1 MDADA
6 QPRFHKPRPVPCTM
20 RKKVDQELQRLEER
34 GIIEPVE
41 FSEWAAPIVPVVK
54 EDESIRICG
63 DYRATVNQVAKL
75 DTYPLPHIDSLF
87 SSLAGGTSFSKLDLA
102 HAYLQIPLEEE
113 SKKYVTINTQRGLY
127 RYNRLPFGVASA
139 PAIFQRTMEDILRG
153 IPQVSVY
160 IDDVLVTG
168 KTEEEHLK
176 TLDQV
181 LTRMQR
187 AGLWLKKQK
196 SAFLLPSVEYLG
208 HKITAEGIQPTEEK
222 VRAIKDAPAPK
233 NVTQLRSFFGLINYY
248 AKFLPRL
255 SSTLAPL
262 YKLLQKGV
270 QWKWRADQEKAFIEA
285 KQQLAS
291 PKLLAHYN
299 VENYVILSCDASPY
313 GVGAVLSQVV
323 NGEEKPVAFASR
335 SLAPAERNYA
345 QIDRE
350 GLAVVFG
357 VKKFHQYVY
366 GRRFTIYSDHQPLQ
380 ALFGKGR
387 TVPQMAS
394 PRIQRWALTLSAY
407 DYSLKFRPGLKLAN
421 ADMFSRLPLPE
432 ALKKVPR
439 PGDTV
444 LLLQGA
450 EVQPIHA
457 KQIRMWTDRDP
468 IPWPEFAKW

>member
-1 MDADA
+1 MGSPYRPSCQRGWVDKDLRGLPRYS
-6 QPRFHKPRPVPCTM
+6 QPGGQTGHVPT
-20 RKKVDQELQRLEER
+20 
-34 GIIEPVE
+34 P
-41 FSEWAAPIVPVVK
+41 
-54 EDESIRICG
+54 
-63 DYRATVNQVAKL
+63 
-75 DTYPLPHIDSLF
+75 SLF

-160 IDDVLVTG
+160 IDDVLVAG

-181 LTRMQR
+181 LTGMQK
-187 AGLWLKKQK
+187 AGLRLKKQMC
-196 SAFLLPSVEYLG
+196 AFLLPSVEYLG
-208 HKITAEGIQPTEEK
+208 HKITAEGIQPIEQ
-222 VRAIKDAPAPK
+222 AIKDAPAPK
-233 NVTQLRSFFGLINYY
+233 NVTQLRSFLGLINYY

-285 KQQLAS
+285 KQQLAL
-291 PKLLAHYN
+291 PRLLAHYN
-299 VENYVILSCDASPY
+299 VENDVILSCDASPY

-335 SLAPAERNYA
+335 SLAPAERIYA

-380 ALFGKGR
+380 ALFGEGR

-407 DYSLKFRPGLKLAN
+407 DYSLKFRP
-421 ADMFSRLPLPE
+421 
-432 ALKKVPR
+432 V
-439 PGDTV
+439 
-444 LLLQGA
+444 
-450 EVQPIHA
+450 
-457 KQIRMWTDRDP
+457 
-468 IPWPEFAKW
+468 

>member
-1 MDADA
+1 
-6 QPRFHKPRPVPCTM
+6 
-20 RKKVDQELQRLEER
+20 
-34 GIIEPVE
+34 
-41 FSEWAAPIVPVVK
+41 
-54 EDESIRICG
+54 
-63 DYRATVNQVAKL
+63 
-75 DTYPLPHIDSLF
+75 
-87 SSLAGGTSFSKLDLA
+87 
-102 HAYLQIPLEEE
+102 
-113 SKKYVTINTQRGLY
+113 
-127 RYNRLPFGVASA
+127 
-139 PAIFQRTMEDILRG
+139 MEDILRG

-160 IDDVLVTG
+160 IDDVLVAG

-181 LTRMQR
+181 LTGMQK
-187 AGLWLKKQK
+187 AGLRLKRQMC
-196 SAFLLPSVEYLG
+196 AFLLPSVEYLG
-208 HKITAEGIQPTEEK
+208 HKITAEGIQPTEQ
-222 VRAIKDAPAPK
+222 AIKDAPAPK
-233 NVTQLRSFFGLINYY
+233 NVTQLRSFLGLINYY

-285 KQQLAS
+285 KQQLAL
-291 PKLLAHYN
+291 PRLLAHYN
-299 VENYVILSCDASPY
+299 VENDVILSCDASPY

-335 SLAPAERNYA
+335 SLAPAERIYA

-380 ALFGKGR
+380 ALFGEGR

-407 DYSLKFRPGLKLAN
+407 DYSLKFRP
-421 ADMFSRLPLPE
+421 
-432 ALKKVPR
+432 V
-439 PGDTV
+439 
-444 LLLQGA
+444 
-450 EVQPIHA
+450 
-457 KQIRMWTDRDP
+457 
-468 IPWPEFAKW
+468 